1 MEKVKSF
8 LILIVL
14 SFLIPMLSSCSND
27 DEEGSIHSGSTNL
40 VGTWAE
46 IGTTPDGKQAAYYIY
61 IIKADCSIAA
71 LGFHHYKYDD
81 GYLIDTYNYTQQEL
95 EKYIE
100 EASANKTYKCTFSN
114 NTFYWE
120 GDAMAKI
127 TIIDSKTVKMES
139 VHLGNATLKKIKRIV
154 GKADFNFGGFYDY
167 SVSLVGKWMGVDMEE
182 NSDGTYNVRWL
193 FELDE
198 YGRLSTRQIEGVYS
212 KNDFGNGIIKSPLS
226 QEELDD
232 KLKSDATGYKY
243 CQRKDFGLF
252 CDDELLATIKAK
264 DLNEFQ
270 MDSKKWGNLRL
281 MRYNDGDVQI
291 VSTQNF
297 DFMFTPHSGG
307 NPVSLVGTWVFL
319 EDNISITTPSEKL
332 IFTLSSDGKACL
344 YRMYG
349 TYNNHTFKTALSDFN
364 EIIYNGYDNCQRKG
378 DGLYYYQ
385 YMYEQHWNELLLLTA
400 ECIDSN
406 HFNIVWQSY
415 DNYVAERVN
424 NIMWKYDFGNSGYTP
439 DAPLSVGNAIAKCKE
454 FGSTASESS
463 FYVKGIISSINE
475 VSLSYG
481 NATFNISDNGDNTPE
496 NVITAYHIRD
506 LGNKKFE
513 KEDKIKVG
521 DVVVMCGQLVNYR
534 GNTPEIIQGYIFSL
548 NGQSD
553 GIPIDFGTGGGGTTR

>member
-1 MEKVKSF
+1 MGKVKSF
-8 LILIVL
+8 LILFVL
-14 SFLIPMLSSCSND
+14 LYAIPFLSSCSND
-27 DEEGSIHSGSTNL
+27 DEDGSIRSGSTNL

-46 IGTTPDGKQAAYYIY
+46 IYSTSDGEQEAYYIY
-61 IIKADCSIAA
+61 IIKEDCSIAA

-95 EKYIE
+95 EKYLE
-100 EASANKTYKCTFSN
+100 EASANKTYRCSFSN

-127 TIIDSKTVKMES
+127 TVIDSETVKMES

-182 NSDGTYNVRWL
+182 NSDGTHNVRWL
-193 FELDE
+193 FEVDE
-198 YGRLSTRQIEGVYS
+198 YGRLSTRQIEGIYL

-226 QEELDD
+226 QEELDY
-232 KLKSDATGYKY
+232 KLKSDATVYKY

-264 DLNEFQ
+264 DFNEFQ

-281 MRYNDGDVQI
+281 IRYDDGDVQI
-291 VSTQNF
+291 VSSQNF

-307 NPVSLVGTWVFL
+307 NPVSLVGTWIFFD
-319 EDNISITTPSEKL
+319 ENTSMTTPSEKL

-349 TYNNHTFKTALSDFN
+349 TYNNNTFKTTLSDFYDIIHN
-364 EIIYNGYDNCQRKG
+364 EYDNCQRKG

-400 ECIDSN
+400 ECIDSD

-415 DNYVAERVN
+415 DFYIAERVN
-424 NIMWKYDFGNSGYTP
+424 NIMWEYDFGNSGYTP
-439 DAPLSVGNAIAKCKE
+439 DAPLSVGEAIAKCKE

-481 NATFNISDNGDNTPE
+481 NATFNISDNGKDTSE
-496 NVITAYHIRD
+496 SVVTAYHTYAPD
-506 LGNKKFE
+506 NKKFE
-513 KEDKIKVG
+513 SESQIKVG
-521 DVVVMCGQLVNYR
+521 DVVILCGKLVNYR
-534 GNTPEIIQGYIFSL
+534 DNAPELLQGYIYSL
-548 NGQSD
+548 SSGSS
-553 GIPIDFGTGGGGTTR
+553 PIDFGTHGDGTTR